1 MLKKIIGIPHFI
13 KNNDLEELLFI
24 IRFGMPKKKKT
35 FLELRRNG
43 FNDLPSPVFFLSTG
57 RCGTKWFYSLLKK
70 DKGVRIFHEP
80 KPNLSLQGV
89 MIYNELL
96 KKNFNLEPKIEE
108 LYREIFLT
116 AREQYFRYSYK
127 TDKRYIETNNQ
138 ITFFAPLLAEIF
150 PNAKF
155 VHIYRHPGEFARSAM
170 RRNFYT
176 SGNTM
181 DCKRIKLLKNSQ
193 EDSLWNDYSQIQ
205 KIFWLWNETN
215 EFIEKFMLQ
224 IDKGKSYS
232 FNFNKLNLDSVQNT
246 LDFLGISI
254 SRKEI
259 INRISK
265 KTNTQNKGI
274 FPHYS
279 NWPES
284 DKQQLIEICGRLAE
298 KYGYEL

>member
-127 TDKRYIETNNQ
+127 KCEKR
-138 ITFFAPLLAEIF
+138 
-150 PNAKF
+150 
-155 VHIYRHPGEFARSAM
+155 
-170 RRNFYT
+170 
-176 SGNTM
+176 
-181 DCKRIKLLKNSQ
+181 D
-193 EDSLWNDYSQIQ
+193 
-205 KIFWLWNETN
+205 
-215 EFIEKFMLQ
+215 
-224 IDKGKSYS
+224 
-232 FNFNKLNLDSVQNT
+232 
-246 LDFLGISI
+246 
-254 SRKEI
+254 
-259 INRISK
+259 
-265 KTNTQNKGI
+265 
-274 FPHYS
+274 
-279 NWPES
+279 
-284 DKQQLIEICGRLAE
+284 
-298 KYGYEL
+298 

>member
-1 MLKKIIGIPHFI
+1 MLKKVIEIPPFL
-13 KNNDLEELLFI
+13 KNNDLEELLYI
-24 IRFGMPKKKKT
+24 LRFGIPKKKKT

-70 DKGVRIFHEP
+70 CKGVRIFHEP
-80 KPNLSLQGV
+80 KPNLSFQGV
-89 MIYNELL
+89 MIYSELV
-96 KKNFNLEPKIEE
+96 KNNFNLEPKIEE
-108 LYREIFLT
+108 LYKEIFLV
-116 AREQYFRYSYK
+116 AREQYLRYSYK

-138 ITFFAPLLAEIF
+138 ITFFAPLLSKIF

-155 VHIYRHPGEFARSAM
+155 IHVYRHPGEFARSAM

-181 DCKRIKLLKNSQ
+181 DCKRIKPLNNSQKNSF
-193 EDSLWNDYSQIQ
+193 WNNYSQLQ
-205 KIFWLWNETN
+205 KTLWLWNETN
-215 EFIEKFMLQ
+215 KFIEKFMSQ
-224 IDKGKSYS
+224 IDESRRYS
-232 FNFNKLNLDSVQNT
+232 FNFNKLNLDSVQNI
-246 LDFLGISI
+246 LDFLEISL
-254 SRKEI
+254 SHKEI
-259 INRISK
+259 ISRISK

-279 NWPES
+279 NWPEN
-284 DKQQLIEICGRLAE
+284 DKKQLIKICGGLAE